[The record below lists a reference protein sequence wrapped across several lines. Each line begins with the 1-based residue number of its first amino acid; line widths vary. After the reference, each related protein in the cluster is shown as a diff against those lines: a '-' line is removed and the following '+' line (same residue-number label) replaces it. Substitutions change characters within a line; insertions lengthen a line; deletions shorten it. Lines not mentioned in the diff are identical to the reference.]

1 MASSR
6 EEQVAAAR
14 EFDRI
19 STVLVDLGVK
29 TVKKNPIKV
38 TSYIVGLLLCLFFSG
53 WQVTDSQRQEYHQE
67 LQKLDRQAI
76 HDSEVALRNSY
87 EQYYS
92 SKGWFTCDSR
102 CQQYRNDYNFFQSQ
116 YNALKADETRQ
127 ISVAKSKLGAHYDY
141 LSMRHGMES
150 IILLLHTAIELT
162 STPP

>member
-1 MASSR
+1 MTSSSR

-29 TVKKNPIKV
+29 VVKKNPIKM

-76 HDSEVALRNSY
+76 HDSKVALRHSS
-87 EQYYS
+87 ELYYS
-92 SKGWFTCDSR
+92 SKGWFTCDSI
-102 CQQYRNDYNFFQSQ
+102 CQQYRDEYNLFQRQ
-116 YNALKADETRQ
+116 FNALKAEETRQ
-127 ISVAKSKLGAHYDY
+127 ISVAKSKLGAHFHLSSLSLDATWPNY
-141 LSMRHGMES
+141 LHC
-150 IILLLHTAIELT
+150 H
-162 STPP
+162 

>member
-67 LQKLDRQAI
+67 LQKIDRQI
-76 HDSEVALRNSY
+76 IDDSEVALHDSY
-87 EQYYS
+87 ERYYS

-102 CQQYRNDYNFFQSQ
+102 CQQYRNDYNLLQKQ
-116 YNALKADETRQ
+116 LHALKADEIRQ
-127 ISVAKSKLGAHYDY
+127 ISVAKSKLGAQLD
-141 LSMRHGMES
+141 LSFTVSRCGTEISIES
-150 IILLLHTAIELT
+150 TLLLLLLLT
-162 STPP
+162 N